1 MLLVETVALWMH
13 LILGRSHRIQFLFVF
28 NPLKNNVVLWFM
40 DKKETHYENIKSLTA
55 DDDFCYW
62 REITDRRSIA
72 SDL

>member
-40 DKKETHYENIKSLTA
+40 DKKETHYENI
-55 DDDFCYW
+55 
-62 REITDRRSIA
+62 
-72 SDL
+72 